1 MTEELE
7 KGIKETYTSD
17 RYYKLFL
24 FWWAMVG
31 EGFVAADALVDEF
44 DMDDEVFSWD
54 LDVAAE
60 NFLQKLQEL
69 DR

>member
-7 KGIKETYTSD
+7 KGIKETYTPD

-31 EGFVAADALVDEF
+31 EGFIAADSLVDDF
-44 DMDDEVFSWD
+44 DMDDEVFSWE
-54 LDVAAE
+54 LDDAAE
-60 NFLQKLQEL
+60 NFLQKAQE
-69 DR
+69 

>member
-7 KGIKETYTSD
+7 KGIKETYTPD

-31 EGFVAADALVDEF
+31 EGFIAADSLVDDF
-44 DMDDEVFSWD
+44 DMDDEVFSWE
-54 LDVAAE
+54 LDKAAE
-60 NFLQKLQEL
+60 NFLQKAQE
-69 DR
+69 

>member
-7 KGIKETYTSD
+7 KSIKETYTPD

-44 DMDDEVFSWD
+44 DMDDEIFSCE
-54 LDVAAE
+54 LDKAAE
-60 NFLQKLQEL
+60 NFLQRTQE
-69 DR
+69 